1 MPLDTVPDWR
11 AKRREAILAAADALF
26 AGRSYADVQMD
37 EVAREAGVGKAT
49 LYRYFP
55 SKEELYLETLE
66 RALSRLE
73 DRLHGPADPDAAPRD
88 RLTAMVSAL
97 IDTLNEQLTTLK
109 LLGGDHSDLAD
120 RTRRILRRR
129 SARIAE
135 ALRAVLEDGIAAGH
149 FRPVD
154 TVMTPLLVIGMV
166 RGGIMMGGNQPRDVL
181 ERAILDLVLAATAAL
196 PPGSPAFPPHAP
208 STANA

>member
-1 MPLDTVPDWR
+1 MPDWR

-26 AGRSYADVQMD
+26 AGRSYAEVQMD
-37 EVAREAGVGKAT
+37 EVARAAGVGKAT

-55 SKEELYLETLE
+55 SKEDLYLETLE

-73 DRLHGPADPDAAPRD
+73 DRLHGPADPGAAPTD
-88 RLTAMVSAL
+88 RLTAMISAL

-135 ALRAVLEDGIAAGH
+135 ALRAVLEDGIAAGQ
-149 FRPVD
+149 FRQVD
-154 TVMTPLLVIGMV
+154 TAMTPLLVIGMV
-166 RGGIMMGGNQPRDVL
+166 RGGIMMGGSQPRDVL
-181 ERAILDLVLAATAAL
+181 ERAILDLVLAATAAAPPDKPAL
-196 PPGSPAFPPHAP
+196 PSHSSAI
-208 STANA
+208 ANA